1 MGQRPSSVDETIR
14 STQPIERQ
22 VANHMDWAY
31 LEGQSGGS
39 AVDVMT
45 RSGAGVEL
53 KFDWDSIRTGNHYLE
68 FAQTSDNWAST
79 RPSGFALS
87 EHQADYWCVINEAWL
102 WLLRCDELGAFLR
115 ERRSSLRTIETRSRI
130 NGNQPGQFS
139 RAYLLPLQDL
149 SSLSVLR
156 IPSPVSRPFAPADD

>member
-68 FAQTSDNWAST
+68 FAQTSDNWAAPDRRDS
-79 RPSGFALS
+79 PSAS
-87 EHQADYWCVINEAWL
+87 
-102 WLLRCDELGAFLR
+102 
-115 ERRSSLRTIETRSRI
+115 
-130 NGNQPGQFS
+130 
-139 RAYLLPLQDL
+139 
-149 SSLSVLR
+149 
-156 IPSPVSRPFAPADD
+156 SRPTTGVSSTKHGSGCCAAMSRGLSPRTALFPSDDRDPFTD